1 MFDWHSRAVLKL
13 AVLQFSVIFSFKSY
27 LGFQMIDDILTIKE
41 LADYLKLNEKTTYRL
56 VSKGDIPGF
65 KIGGLG
71 GLKELKLKN
80 G

>member
-1 MFDWHSRAVLKL
+1 
-13 AVLQFSVIFSFKSY
+13 
-27 LGFQMIDDILTIKE
+27 MIDDILTIKE

-56 VSKGDIPGF
+56 VAKGDISGF

>member
-1 MFDWHSRAVLKL
+1 
-13 AVLQFSVIFSFKSY
+13 
-27 LGFQMIDDILTIKE
+27 MIDDILTIKE